1 MRNLLFFLI
10 PTSFFIITAC
20 ETVPQTH
27 ESIDYEAAEAYIIAC
42 SKDWAET
49 VVTGDRTKRR
59 TYFAED
65 FVGTSTSGSR
75 YDYEAITRE
84 TGPAQ
89 YIVSNTLDEI
99 DIRFYDDMAIAW
111 GSETW
116 VKKDG
121 STGRFVWTDIW
132 AYENGK
138 WEIVAAQ
145 DAAASVD
152 E

>member
-1 MRNLLFFLI
+1 MERARAD
-10 PTSFFIITAC
+10 P
-20 ETVPQTH
+20 
-27 ESIDYEAAEAYIIAC
+27 
-42 SKDWAET
+42 
-49 VVTGDRTKRR
+49 
-59 TYFAED
+59 
-65 FVGTSTSGSR
+65 R
-75 YDYEAITRE
+75 YDYEAITKD

-138 WEIVAAQ
+138 WKIVAAQ
-145 DAAASVD
+145 DAASAVD